1 MVKYQERAKTCHWG
15 HVMAWIVLV
24 LSGICE
30 AVWAVALDK
39 SQGFT
44 KIIPV
49 IVFFCGLAAS
59 MAGLSYAMRLISVGT
74 AYLIWVGIGAAITVV
89 YGMVVGEESVS
100 VLKMITVVYGMVVG
114 EESVSVLKILC
125 LIGMVAC
132 IAGLKLAG

>member
-1 MVKYQERAKTCHWG
+1 
-15 HVMAWIVLV
+15 MAWIVLV

-59 MAGLSYAMRLISVGT
+59 MAGLSYAMRSISVGT
-74 AYLIWVGIGAAITVV
+74 AYLIWVGIGAAITVS
-89 YGMVVGEESVS
+89 YLRGTHEQ
-100 VLKMITVVYGMVVG
+100 K
-114 EESVSVLKILC
+114 
-125 LIGMVAC
+125 VA
-132 IAGLKLAG
+132 

>member
-1 MVKYQERAKTCHWG
+1 
-15 HVMAWIVLV
+15 MAWIVLV

-59 MAGLSYAMRLISVGT
+59 MAGLSYAMRSISVDRLCDLGR
-74 AYLIWVGIGAAITVV
+74 YRGRDYRGIWHGRGRRIRVGAQDPVPHRHGRVHRRPQTRELMCVA
-89 YGMVVGEESVS
+89 
-100 VLKMITVVYGMVVG
+100 
-114 EESVSVLKILC
+114 LC
-125 LIGMVAC
+125 VRRTNRRFGSPIDLCG
-132 IAGLKLAG
+132 GWRRGHLLS

>member
-1 MVKYQERAKTCHWG
+1 
-15 HVMAWIVLV
+15 MAWIVLV

-59 MAGLSYAMRLISVGT
+59 MARS
-74 AYLIWVGIGAAITVV
+74 
-89 YGMVVGEESVS
+89 EERFSRNAETGS
-100 VLKMITVVYGMVVG
+100 
-114 EESVSVLKILC
+114 
-125 LIGMVAC
+125 
-132 IAGLKLAG
+132 

>member
-1 MVKYQERAKTCHWG
+1 
-15 HVMAWIVLV
+15 MAWIVLV

-30 AVWAVALDK
+30 AVWVVALDK

-59 MAGLSYAMRLISVGT
+59 MAGLSYAMRSISVDT
-74 AYLIWVGIGAAITVV
+74 AYVIWVGIGAAITVV

-100 VLKMITVVYGMVVG
+100 VLKT
-114 EESVSVLKILC
+114 LC

-132 IAGLKLAG
+132 IASLKLAD

>member
-1 MVKYQERAKTCHWG
+1 
-15 HVMAWIVLV
+15 MAWIVLV

-59 MAGLSYAMRLISVGT
+59 MAGLSYAMRSISVDRLCDLGRYRGRDHRGVWHGRVHRRPQIGGLTCT
-74 AYLIWVGIGAAITVV
+74 ARASGAQLAVRGLNIDLCGGGGAGI
-89 YGMVVGEESVS
+89 
-100 VLKMITVVYGMVVG
+100 
-114 EESVSVLKILC
+114 C
-125 LIGMVAC
+125 
-132 IAGLKLAG
+132 

>member
-1 MVKYQERAKTCHWG
+1 
-15 HVMAWIVLV
+15 MAWIVLV

-59 MAGLSYAMRLISVGT
+59 MAGLSYAMRSISVDRLCDLGRYRGRDHRGVWHGRGRRIRVGAQDPVPHRHGRVHLRPQIGGLTCT
-74 AYLIWVGIGAAITVV
+74 ARASGAQLAVRGLNIDLCGGGGAGI
-89 YGMVVGEESVS
+89 
-100 VLKMITVVYGMVVG
+100 
-114 EESVSVLKILC
+114 C
-125 LIGMVAC
+125 
-132 IAGLKLAG
+132 

>member
-1 MVKYQERAKTCHWG
+1 
-15 HVMAWIVLV
+15 MAWVVLV
-24 LSGICE
+24 LFGICE

-44 KIIPV
+44 KTIPV
-49 IVFFCGLAAS
+49 IMFFCGLAAS
-59 MAGLSYAMRLISVGT
+59 MAGLSYAMRSISVGT

-100 VLKMITVVYGMVVG
+100 VLK
-114 EESVSVLKILC
+114 ILC
-125 LIGMVAC
+125 LIGMAAC